1 MRRPVL
7 ILGSVLLL
15 LAGMGH
21 PADAAPDEAPGPR
34 AGAGTL
40 AVDIDAVSRQNE
52 RLEAL
57 LAGHRAGSG
66 GTYFDEA
73 TGQLVVRYVDNADGA
88 SLKARLDAT
97 ARHAG
102 DVGIRFERTTTSIDS
117 LRAAAR
123 KLDDSRDWA
132 GPHAGRVHQ
141 VTLDELR
148 AQLVIHASGEAGQL
162 TAAATRAT
170 GFTPRV
176 SVTATG
182 IVQQISRRNDVSL
195 YNGGM
200 ALWSGSDGS
209 GSDSAFCTTGFRMTR
224 GGTNSNWM
232 TTAGHCG
239 PNGRIFWHN
248 GRAVARVSSNY
259 EPLGTDVAMLA
270 PWVDGEAFSRY
281 IWFGPTN
288 TSTKRGVTGKN
299 TTWPAVGSAVYVS
312 GANGGLVHGL
322 VTSTTETC
330 AGMRM
335 VQVDTRTGHA
345 NDGATLGGDSGAP
358 VVRWNTA
365 TSDTTDVVAVG
376 SHACGDGYTTSY
388 FVPIHQVEAATDATV
403 VVGGN

>member
-21 PADAAPDEAPGPR
+21 PAGAAPGASPGP
-34 AGAGTL
+34 GAP

-52 RLEAL
+52 RLEAV

-66 GTYFDEA
+66 GTYFDETA
-73 TGQLVVRYVDNADGA
+73 GQLVVRYVDNADGVA
-88 SLKARLDAT
+88 LKARLGAT
-97 ARHAG
+97 SRRAG
-102 DVGIRFERTTTSIDS
+102 DVAVRFERATRSIDS
-117 LRAAAR
+117 LRVATAR
-123 KLDDSRDWA
+123 LNDSRDWA

-141 VTLDELR
+141 VTLDELS
-148 AQLVIHASGEAGQL
+148 AQIVIHASGESEQL

-170 GFTPRV
+170 GLTPRV
-176 SVTATG
+176 SVSAAG
-182 IVQQISRRNDVSL
+182 IVQQVSRRNDVSL

-200 ALWSGSDGS
+200 ALWGGSDGS
-209 GSDSAFCTTGFRMTR
+209 GNDAAFCTAGFRMTR

-248 GRAVARVSSNY
+248 GRGVARVSSNY
-259 EPLGTDVAMLA
+259 ESLGTDVAMLA
-270 PWVDGEAFSRY
+270 PWNSDEAFSRH

-288 TSTKRGVTGKN
+288 TTTKRGVTAKN

-322 VTSTTETC
+322 VTSTNATC
-330 AGMRM
+330 AGKRM
-335 VQVDTRTGHA
+335 VQVDTVTGHA

-358 VVRWNTA
+358 VVKWNTT
-365 TSDTTDVVAVG
+365 TSDTTDLTAVG
-376 SHACGDGYTTSY
+376 SHACGNSVDTSY
-388 FVPIHQVEAATDATV
+388 FVPIHQVEAATGAVV
-403 VVGGN
+403 VVGGS